1 MNAFQFHLPTRILF
15 GPDTIAQA
23 GEAVKAAGGSR
34 VLVLYGTGS
43 VQRNGVLGKVLT
55 SLDKEGLT
63 YFVEGGIQPNPRLA
77 KAQELADAYA
87 GKGIDFLLGVGGAS
101 VLDTCKAVA
110 IGLASGGSIWD
121 YFTKVRPITAALPV
135 GSVLTIAA
143 AGSETSDSAVLT
155 DESTDSKR
163 GCNTPFNRP
172 AFAILDPT
180 LTYTLPAYQTACG
193 AADMMLHTMERYFGV
208 NAGANEITDGIAEA
222 ILRTV
227 MVNAPKALKKPDD
240 YQARSELMW
249 CGSLSH
255 NDLTGLGRGKDFS
268 VHQLGHTV
276 SAVFDL
282 AHGASLTAMWCH
294 WARYVCQTDPARFAR
309 LGRQV
314 LGVTLSDDD
323 AAARETITQF
333 GKLWQSWGLPTSLG
347 QCVGIQTEGTLR
359 RMAHLCSYEGTRT
372 VGTFRP
378 LNETDLLAIYRLA
391 NV

>member
-23 GEAVKAAGGSR
+23 GKAVKAAGGSR

-43 VQRNGVLGKVLT
+43 VQRNGVLDKVLAA
-55 SLDKEGLT
+55 LDGQKIP
-63 YFVEGGIQPNPRLA
+63 YCVEGGIQPNPRLA

-121 YFTKVRPITAALPV
+121 YFCKVCPITGALPV

-155 DESTDSKR
+155 DEATDSKR

>member
-1 MNAFQFHLPTRILF
+1 
-15 GPDTIAQA
+15 
-23 GEAVKAAGGSR
+23 
-34 VLVLYGTGS
+34 
-43 VQRNGVLGKVLT
+43 
-55 SLDKEGLT
+55 
-63 YFVEGGIQPNPRLA
+63 
-77 KAQELADAYA
+77 
-87 GKGIDFLLGVGGAS
+87 
-101 VLDTCKAVA
+101 
-110 IGLASGGSIWD
+110 
-121 YFTKVRPITAALPV
+121 
-135 GSVLTIAA
+135 
-143 AGSETSDSAVLT
+143 
-155 DESTDSKR
+155 
-163 GCNTPFNRP
+163 
-172 AFAILDPT
+172 
-180 LTYTLPAYQTACG
+180 
-193 AADMMLHTMERYFGV
+193 MMLHTMERYFGV

>member
-1 MNAFQFHLPTRILF
+1 MI
-15 GPDTIAQA
+15 
-23 GEAVKAAGGSR
+23 S
-34 VLVLYGTGS
+34 
-43 VQRNGVLGKVLT
+43 
-55 SLDKEGLT
+55 
-63 YFVEGGIQPNPRLA
+63 
-77 KAQELADAYA
+77 
-87 GKGIDFLLGVGGAS
+87 
-101 VLDTCKAVA
+101 
-110 IGLASGGSIWD
+110 
-121 YFTKVRPITAALPV
+121 
-135 GSVLTIAA
+135 
-143 AGSETSDSAVLT
+143 
-155 DESTDSKR
+155 
-163 GCNTPFNRP
+163 
-172 AFAILDPT
+172 
-180 LTYTLPAYQTACG
+180 
-193 AADMMLHTMERYFGV
+193 
-208 NAGANEITDGIAEA
+208 
-222 ILRTV
+222 
-227 MVNAPKALKKPDD
+227 NAPKALKQPDN

-314 LGVTLSDDD
+314 LGVTLSDDA

>member
-1 MNAFQFHLPTRILF
+1 M
-15 GPDTIAQA
+15 
-23 GEAVKAAGGSR
+23 
-34 VLVLYGTGS
+34 
-43 VQRNGVLGKVLT
+43 
-55 SLDKEGLT
+55 
-63 YFVEGGIQPNPRLA
+63 
-77 KAQELADAYA
+77 
-87 GKGIDFLLGVGGAS
+87 
-101 VLDTCKAVA
+101 
-110 IGLASGGSIWD
+110 
-121 YFTKVRPITAALPV
+121 
-135 GSVLTIAA
+135 
-143 AGSETSDSAVLT
+143 T
-155 DESTDSKR
+155 DEATDSKR

-222 ILRTV
+222 LLRTV
-227 MVNAPKALKKPDD
+227 ISNAPKALKQPDN

-268 VHQLGHTV
+268 VHQLGHPV

-314 LGVTLSDDD
+314 LGVTLSEDA